1 MKNLYYLF
9 AITVLLG
16 SSCQTKSPTVTKMN
30 GSEKTFYEAA
40 KYYLS
45 EAAHNKGLEAI
56 HRAIQE
62 KNQKHLVELYYLKG
76 FILHAY
82 GETIDARAA
91 YRYVIDHTEAYSL
104 YKNKAAQL
112 LALNLAEEEFQEEIR
127 VKQEELLKN
136 KNNEQ
141 LTDHS
146 YLMVEKQPRFPDCPE
161 TTQTEIQKCSSQIV
175 QEHIVR
181 TYDVGLGNTFGVYEK
196 VRTQVYYTIDTEG
209 NVAGIAARGPNAFLS
224 LEAKRVLFSLPQM
237 IPGESRGEK
246 VSVPF
251 SVPVTYNPM
260 Q

>member
-16 SSCQTKSPTVTKMN
+16 SSCQTKSTIVTKIN

-45 EAAHNKGLEAI
+45 EAEYNKGLEAI
-56 HRAIQE
+56 HQAIQE
-62 KNQKHLVELYYLKG
+62 KNQEHLVELYYLKG
-76 FILHAY
+76 FMLHAY
-82 GETIDARAA
+82 GKTTDARAA
-91 YRYVIDHTEAYSL
+91 YQYVIDHTETYSL

-112 LALNLAEEEFQEEIR
+112 FALNLAEEEFQEQIR

-141 LTDHS
+141 LTDDS
-146 YLMVEKQPRFPDCPE
+146 YLMVEKQPRFPTCPE
-161 TTQTEIQKCSSQIV
+161 TTQKEIQKCSSQIV
-175 QEHIVR
+175 QEHIVS

-196 VRTQVYYTIDTEG
+196 VRTHVYYTVDTEG
-209 NVAGIAARGPNAFLS
+209 DATSIVARGTNAFLS
-224 LEAKRVLFSLPQM
+224 LEAKRVIFSLPQM
-237 IPGESRGEK
+237 LPGESRGEK

-251 SVPVTYNPM
+251 SVPVTYNPL
-260 Q
+260 